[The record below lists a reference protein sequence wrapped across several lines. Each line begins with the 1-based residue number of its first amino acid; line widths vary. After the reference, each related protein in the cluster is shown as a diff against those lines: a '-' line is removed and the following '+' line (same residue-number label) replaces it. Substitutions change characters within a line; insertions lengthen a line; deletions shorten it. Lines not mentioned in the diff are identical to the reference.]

1 MSAPDTPD
9 ILRRPART
17 WLQTAVEAAVLL
29 AAPIAL
35 ISCYLVFH
43 SEHAVVERPAVHEIT
58 ARNMAVLDRRVAN
71 HVRRHGWVPSLDD
84 VTFEAPPV
92 DGYGQP
98 LELERVSPKKWEI
111 WSRDGGDMI
120 RAPDEVGDVSWS
132 TLRERFDVVGS
143 TPVATAP

>member
-1 MSAPDTPD
+1 
-9 ILRRPART
+9 
-17 WLQTAVEAAVLL
+17 VLL
-29 AAPIAL
+29 VAPVAL
-35 ISCYLVFH
+35 VSCYWVFH

-71 HVRRHGWVPSLDD
+71 HVRKHGWVPSLDD

-92 DGYGQP
+92 DGYGLP
-98 LELERVSPKKWEI
+98 LELERVSSKTWEI
-111 WSRDGGDMI
+111 WSRDDDGMG
-120 RAPDEVGDVSWS
+120 RASDEVGDVSWS